1 MVLMPPTLAR
11 LLVAV
16 LTRSSLA
23 AGLLVEVLTIT
34 VTSRLGSDSL
44 LTEAASFLAGFGSAV
59 VTMRLW
65 GVSRFWGF
73 TPQEWCCGLALR
85 VILTPTRPLIRRSFK
100 PPF

>member
-1 MVLMPPTLAR
+1 MPPTLAR
-11 LLVAV
+11 LLVAI
-16 LTRSSLA
+16 LTRSPLA

-44 LTEAASFLAGFGSAV
+44 LTEAASFLAGFGAAV

-65 GVSRFWGF
+65 GAIRIRDL

-85 VILTPTRPLIRRSFK
+85 VILTPTRPLVRRSFK